1 MKKLFIVAAATIA
14 ACMAN
19 VTIAADMAADQ
30 KAAQAQYKTAVAKAK
45 SDFDKAIAGCKKLAE
60 DKQSPCY
67 KEARQARR
75 QARDA
80 ASDAYTNATGKPEPS
95 PGA

>member
-1 MKKLFIVAAATIA
+1 MKKLFIVAAAAVAVCTA
-14 ACMAN
+14 SVAGN
-19 VTIAADMAADQ
+19 LAADQ

-45 SDFDKAIAGCKKLAE
+45 SDFDKSMAGCKKLSE
-60 DKQSPCY
+60 DKQSPCF
-67 KEARQARR
+67 KEARHVRR
-75 QARDA
+75 QARDE